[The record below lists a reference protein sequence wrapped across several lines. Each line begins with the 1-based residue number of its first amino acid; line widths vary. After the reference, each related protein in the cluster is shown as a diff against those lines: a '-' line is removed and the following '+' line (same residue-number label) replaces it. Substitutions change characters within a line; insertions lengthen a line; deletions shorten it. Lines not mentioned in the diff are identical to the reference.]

1 MSTVPVALGW
11 VHPESVAL
19 EWDMAQVRRLAQR
32 LGYVLVWAP
41 ECSRIPLADQVRAVG
56 TEVVIAPAPAHF
68 DVRTLNAVMCV
79 ADIETVWPRM
89 SFARW
94 AAKPHSG
101 GPIFRV

>member
-1 MSTVPVALGW
+1 MSTVPAALGW
-11 VHPESVAL
+11 VHPESPAL

-41 ECSRIPLADQVRAVG
+41 EYSRIPLADQVRAVG
-56 TEVVIAPAPAHF
+56 AEVVIAPHPEHF
-68 DVRTLNAVMCV
+68 DVRTLNAVMSV
-79 ADIETVWPRM
+79 ADIETVCPRL

-94 AAKPHSG
+94 ASSPHSG